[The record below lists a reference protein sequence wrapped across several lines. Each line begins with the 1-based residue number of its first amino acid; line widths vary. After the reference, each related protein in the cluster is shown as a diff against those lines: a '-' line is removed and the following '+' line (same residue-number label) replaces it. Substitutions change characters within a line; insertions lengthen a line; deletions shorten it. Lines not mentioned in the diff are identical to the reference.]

1 MTGALILSELDDFR
15 DLAGMATARLA
26 ESIRQGRA
34 RDAGVWMRLYERL
47 LRHVSR
53 LEEAVRPAPAPAP
66 TPAPAAEPAR
76 SDAPPAADAPLAPAA
91 EPDALDASDSLDRI
105 FFDAV
110 LSAWPSGVPEPGT
123 DRRRTGMAP

>member
-26 ESIRQGRA
+26 DAIRQGRA
-34 RDAGVWMRLYERL
+34 RDAGVWMRLYERQ

-53 LEEAVRPAPAPAP
+53 LEEAVRPAP
-66 TPAPAAEPAR
+66 TPAPAAERAR
-76 SDAPPAADAPLAPAA
+76 SDAPPAAAAPLASAV